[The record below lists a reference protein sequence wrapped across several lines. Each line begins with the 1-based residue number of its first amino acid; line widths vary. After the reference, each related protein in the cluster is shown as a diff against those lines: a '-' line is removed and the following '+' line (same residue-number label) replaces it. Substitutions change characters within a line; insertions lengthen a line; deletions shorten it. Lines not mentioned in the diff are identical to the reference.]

1 MLNIAI
7 ITSKLM
13 PEIEY
18 EEKNLVKTKKGT
30 LPILLTCP
38 HNGTQFPVPK
48 RTGSNLPAEC
58 PRIITELDLFTSDI
72 TDGVA
77 EKIFALTNEWPY
89 VVKFDVHRECI
100 DVNREKKCG
109 CEVLKAKMY
118 FDAYHSA
125 IAQFAQEIRT
135 NNTCHTLVLLFDI
148 HGKDNDTSDISVG
161 TRNKST
167 IQPIVKWNPGW
178 GWDYKFGL
186 ISLLINKLYT
196 ISPGSPCQEDDPEFF
211 GGYTVKEHGGWQ
223 FEIANSKRQ
232 PGDDQNRLIDSLGNI
247 IHKFYKHNYI

>member
-1 MLNIAI
+1 MA
-7 ITSKLM
+7 
-13 PEIEY
+13 EIEY

-38 HNGTQFPVPK
+38 HNGTEFPVPK

-58 PRIITELDLFTSDI
+58 PISQFVTKPDEFTSDI

-77 EKIFALTNEWPY
+77 EKIFALSNEWPY

-109 CEVLKAKMY
+109 CEVLEAEMY

-125 IAQFAQEIRT
+125 IAQFVQEIRT
-135 NNTCHTLVLLFDI
+135 NNTCHRLVLLFDI

-186 ISLLINKLYT
+186 IYLLIKKHYT
-196 ISPGSPCQEDDPEFF
+196 ISP
-211 GGYTVKEHGGWQ
+211 
-223 FEIANSKRQ
+223 
-232 PGDDQNRLIDSLGNI
+232 
-247 IHKFYKHNYI
+247 